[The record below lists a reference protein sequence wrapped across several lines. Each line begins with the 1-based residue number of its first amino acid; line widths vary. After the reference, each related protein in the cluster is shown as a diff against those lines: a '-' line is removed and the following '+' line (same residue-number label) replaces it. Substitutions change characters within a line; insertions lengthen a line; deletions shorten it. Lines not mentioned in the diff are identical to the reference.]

1 MSDAL
6 KALLIESDQL
16 ARVLELTAEE
26 LGVCIALDLNTKR
39 ELKEAEEYLAQAE
52 AERIAEAVT
61 RAKVEKA
68 GPLAH
73 VAQSSPAFRSAVD
86 TVVKEARQNGL
97 APLHRRVT
105 ELRTAAD
112 EAQIAREQVS
122 VRFSAMK
129 RAADLRSAMLR
140 TLSS

>member
-6 KALLIESDQL
+6 KALLVESDQL

-26 LGVCIALDLNTKR
+26 LGVCIAQDLATKR

-105 ELRTAAD
+105 ELRLAAD